1 MTGRFENT
9 GLPSSMSERI
19 LELNDVILSGRDL
32 SSEVCPMEVSPD
44 ITGMLKVWKLH
55 GEATPICD
63 AYPKGGTALYLGEY
77 NNHWGHFLA
86 FCMQRLWWAIH
97 GDIEQIDA
105 VVFHVKRAEDAQQ
118 SISGNVA
125 RIFDVL
131 GITEKVK
138 LVYEPQ
144 CFRRVIIPEASVNVD
159 TWRYNTLYGD
169 LIDHIRGHILAGREF
184 HKTRRV
190 FLTRSQLST
199 SRREIGLR
207 DFDRMFEDN
216 GFDVVAPEKLSL
228 QEMIELFAESREIV
242 SVSGTTAHN
251 LIFADS
257 SSTEMVILERT
268 AINNRVQVSLELAC
282 SMNTVRV
289 EASLTARPVIYGG
302 GPFLYSFTEQML
314 RWMDKER
321 LAMPAGITSEK
332 KVLKQLHR
340 FFKLHDR
347 EYQGYDPYEDYELDE
362 ASSVAESMV
371 TVDKKYNVNRNRCSL
386 WSRMRRRLHS

>member
-9 GLPSSMSERI
+9 GLPSSMSERV
-19 LELNDVILSGRDL
+19 LEFNDVILSGRDL
-32 SSEVCPMEVSPD
+32 SSKVRPIEISPD

-55 GEATPICD
+55 GEATNICEGK
-63 AYPKGGTALYLGEY
+63 PKGGTALYLGEY

-86 FCMQRLWWAIH
+86 FCMQRLWWAIR
-97 GDIEQIDA
+97 GNMGEIDA

-118 SISGNVA
+118 SISGNIA
-125 RIFDVL
+125 QIFDVL
-131 GITEKVK
+131 GIAEKVK

-159 TWRYNTLYGD
+159 TWQYNTLYGD
-169 LIDHIRGHILAGREF
+169 LIGYIRSQILADRDF
-184 HKTRRV
+184 KTTRRV

-207 DFDRMFEDN
+207 DFDRMFKDN
-216 GFDVVAPEKLSL
+216 GFEVVAPEKLSL
-228 QEMIELFAESREIV
+228 QEMIELFAESSEIV

-257 SSTEMVILERT
+257 SATEMVILERT

-282 SMNTVRV
+282 CMNTVRV

-302 GPFLYSFTEQML
+302 GPFLYSFTDQML

-340 FFKLHDR
+340 FFKLHER
-347 EYQGYDPYEDYELDE
+347 EYHGYDPYEEYELDE

-371 TVDKKYNVNRNRCSL
+371 TVNRTYNVNSIRSSL
-386 WSRMRRRLHS
+386 WSRIRSRLHS